1 MRKKYMKRTK
11 KEKRRLRIYF
21 LAILALIGIF
31 GYKMYYYW
39 PKIFANYQEKH
50 ELENTYNN
58 LLEEEQTLSSDIVR
72 LKDPEYIARFAREK
86 YLYSKD
92 GEMIIRIAD

>member
-1 MRKKYMKRTK
+1 MKRTK

-21 LAILALIGIF
+21 FTIIGLIALF

-39 PKIFANYQEKH
+39 PKIFANYQEKQN
-50 ELENTYNN
+50 LERTYND
-58 LLEEEQTLSSDIVR
+58 LLEQEATLSSDIVR

-92 GEMIIRIAD
+92 GEMIIRIPE